1 MIKVPKSRYQIC
13 LNFNTSAKDTLN
25 SKYFNKRFPK
35 KNFKIFPTEI
45 HNLQKFLN
53 KTILFFKSFKITIT

>member
-45 HNLQKFLN
+45 HNLQN
-53 KTILFFKSFKITIT
+53 S